1 MDNGFIK
8 VASGT
13 HRVSVGDVKSNVKS
27 LLGVIISANK
37 QKVRLLV
44 TPELGITGY
53 TLGDLFYFDKVLDDS
68 INGLLEIAKATKAM
82 DMLIF
87 VGLPLRKDN
96 KIYNTAAA
104 LYKGEI
110 LGFVPKTYLPNYSE
124 FYEKRQFNPAP
135 DKLDKVLINNKE
147 YPFGTDILF
156 RCKSLSEFC
165 VGCEICE
172 DLWVA
177 TPPSNSHALN
187 GANIIVNLS
196 ASNETVSK
204 ADYRRSLVCSQ
215 SARLA
220 CGYIYSDAGE
230 GESTTDLVFAG
241 HNLIAENGKLLKE
254 TALFENGLIVSEID
268 VKFLAYEKSRLFN
281 YANKINKEYLTVYFD
296 MELVTTALTR
306 VYKKTPFVP
315 EQIGELNE
323 RAKLILT
330 MQAMGL
336 KKRLEHT
343 KSKSVVFGISG
354 GLDSCLTLLVAVR
367 AMKLLSRPLSDI
379 IAVTM
384 PCFGTTDR
392 TYNNACRLANSYGVS
407 LKEINIKKSVLQHFA
422 DIGHD
427 GSTDITYENAQA
439 RERTQVLMD
448 VANQNSG
455 FVLGTGDLSELA
467 LGWATYNGDHMSM
480 YATNSSIPKTLV
492 RHLVKYEASL
502 SEEPLKSIL
511 FDILDTPVSPE
522 LLPAKEGEID
532 QKTEEI
538 VGPYI
543 LHDFF
548 LFCLMRMGFSPK
560 KIFFVAKQ
568 TFKDDFT
575 EETIKKWLKTFI
587 NRFFFHQFKR
597 NCMPDGIKVG
607 SVSISPR
614 GDWRM
619 PSDAVPFSTEDL

>member
-1 MDNGFIK
+1 MNNGFIK

-13 HRVSVGDVKSNVKS
+13 HRIVVGDVNSNVTS
-27 LLGVIISANK
+27 LLGVIDAANK
-37 QKVRLLV
+37 QKAKMLV

-53 TLGDLFYFDKVLDDS
+53 TLNDLFYFDNVLEDS
-68 INGLLEIAKATKAM
+68 IKGLMDIAIASKNM

-96 KIYNTAAA
+96 KIYNVAAA
-104 LYKGEI
+104 VYKGDI
-110 LGFVPKTYLPNYSE
+110 LGFVPKSYLPNYSE

-135 DKLDKVLINNKE
+135 DKLSTILINGKE
-147 YPFGTDILF
+147 YPFGRDILF
-156 RCKSLSEFC
+156 RCKNLVEFC

-177 TPPSNSHALN
+177 APPSNSHALR

-215 SARLA
+215 SARLC
-220 CGYIYSDAGE
+220 CGYVYSDAGE

-241 HNLIAENGKLLKE
+241 HNLIAENGKLIKE
-254 TALFENGLIVSEID
+254 TPLFENGLIASEID

-281 YANKINKEYLTVYFD
+281 YAVSCDKEYQTIDFD
-296 MELVTTALTR
+296 MPIETTTLTR
-306 VYKKTPFVP
+306 EYKKTPFVP
-315 EQIGELNE
+315 EHQGELNE

-343 KSKSVVFGISG
+343 KSKCVVFGISG
-354 GLDSCLTLLVAVR
+354 GLDSCLTLLVAVKT
-367 AMKLLSRPLSDI
+367 MKLLNRPASDI

-392 TYNNACRLANSYGVS
+392 TYNNACRLAKAYGVT
-407 LKEINIKKSVLQHFA
+407 LKEINIKKSVLQHFS

-480 YATNSSIPKTLV
+480 YGTNASIPKTLV
-492 RHLVKYEASL
+492 RHLVKYQALQSK
-502 SEEPLKSIL
+502 EPLKSIL
-511 FDILDTPVSPE
+511 LDILDTPVSPE

-538 VGPYI
+538 VGPYV

-548 LFCLMRMGFSPK
+548 LYCTIRLGFSPK

-568 TFKDDFT
+568 TFKEDF
-575 EETIKKWLKTFI
+575 EETIIKKWLKTFI

-597 NCMPDGIKVG
+597 NCMPDGVKVG

-619 PSDAVPFSTEDL
+619 PSDAAPFTTDDL